1 MWENAC
7 RIKLFNCNVL
17 HRLHPKNEKNSG
29 NELFSVPVLM
39 TKSSEDIWHH
49 TSNINR
55 KPAFQVGILNCR
67 ISRFELSR
75 LYSTVWILQIQNP
88 FWGYSV
94 AKHKGRFW
102 IYVSVSGF
110 TWKRNVPEH
119 MTTVEQFQ
127 SLQVLAKRF

>member
-39 TKSSEDIWHH
+39 TKSSENIWHQ
-49 TSNINR
+49 TSHINR

-67 ISRFELSR
+67 ISRFDLE
-75 LYSTVWILQIQNP
+75 STLLDQYGFFRFKIPILGLFSSEAQRP
-88 FWGYSV
+88 FLDLCI
-94 AKHKGRFW
+94 RIR
-102 IYVSVSGF
+102 IYLEK
-110 TWKRNVPEH
+110 KRTRAHDNC
-119 MTTVEQFQ
+119 
-127 SLQVLAKRF
+127 